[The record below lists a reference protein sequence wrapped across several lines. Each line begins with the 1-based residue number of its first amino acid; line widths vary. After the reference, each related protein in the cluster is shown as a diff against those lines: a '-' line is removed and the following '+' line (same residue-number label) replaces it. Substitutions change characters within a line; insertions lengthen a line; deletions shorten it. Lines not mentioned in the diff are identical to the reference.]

1 MAPSKVIIYQLHKKG
16 IKTIKNI
23 KIMSIAAAAAF
34 SLMSASGFAQTV
46 TATAST
52 LDGAE
57 AKIAAQ
63 AQQQGAQYKITEA
76 STSNIIHMTAELH
89 K

>member
-1 MAPSKVIIYQLHKKG
+1 MKS
-16 IKTIKNI
+16 IKNI
-23 KIMSIAAAAAF
+23 VAVMTLSLLSTAA
-34 SLMSASGFAQTV
+34 FAQTV

-57 AKIAAQ
+57 AKIAAH
-63 AQQQGAQYKITEA
+63 AKSEGAHYSITEA
-76 STSNIIHMTAELH
+76 YAGNQVHMTAELN

>member
-1 MAPSKVIIYQLHKKG
+1 M
-16 IKTIKNI
+16 KTIRA
-23 KIMSIAAAAAF
+23 MSIAAVAAL
-34 SLMSASGFAQTV
+34 SLMSAASFAQSVTV
-46 TATAST
+46 TSST

-76 STSNIIHMTAELH
+76 NTNNRVHMTAELYN
-89 K
+89 

>member
-1 MAPSKVIIYQLHKKG
+1 M
-16 IKTIKNI
+16 KTFKA
-23 KIMSIAAAAAF
+23 MSIAAVAAL
-34 SLMSASGFAQTV
+34 SLMSASGLAQTV

-76 STSNIIHMTAELH
+76 STSNVIHMTAKLH

>member
-1 MAPSKVIIYQLHKKG
+1 MYQLPKLR
-16 IKTIKNI
+16 IKTIKTN
-23 KIMSIAAAAAF
+23 KVMSIAADTAL
-34 SLMSASGFAQTV
+34 SLISASGFAQTV
-46 TATAST
+46 TATGST

-63 AQQQGAQYKITEA
+63 AQQQGARYTITEA

>member
-1 MAPSKVIIYQLHKKG
+1 MRSNSLHK
-16 IKTIKNI
+16 T
-23 KIMSIAAAAAF
+23 
-34 SLMSASGFAQTV
+34 LLRLSGSAQTV
-46 TATAST
+46 TATALT

-76 STSNIIHMTAELH
+76 STSNVIHMAAELH

>member
-1 MAPSKVIIYQLHKKG
+1 MKFA
-16 IKTIKNI
+16 KTLF
-23 KIMSIAAAAAF
+23 AAAAL
-34 SLMSASGFAQTV
+34 SLVSFASFAQTV

-57 AKIAAQ
+57 AQIAAQ
-63 AQQQGAQYKITEA
+63 AKQAGAASYQITEA
-76 STSNIIHMTAELH
+76 YSGNQVHMTAELN